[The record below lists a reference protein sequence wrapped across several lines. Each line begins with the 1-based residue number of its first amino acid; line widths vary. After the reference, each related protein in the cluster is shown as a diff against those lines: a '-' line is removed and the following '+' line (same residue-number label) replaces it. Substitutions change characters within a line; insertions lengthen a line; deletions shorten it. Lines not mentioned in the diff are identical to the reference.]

1 VIEANSSIIINNKTF
16 SPKSL
21 FEVQVIERKASTNAE
36 DDREVVLRV
45 CEKSNSVLPASKI
58 IKVSF
63 SELQNLDVSV
73 IQSNQDSCKK

>member
-1 VIEANSSIIINNKTF
+1 MEANSSMIINNKTF

-21 FEVQVIERKASTNAE
+21 FEVQVIERKASTNAG
-36 DDREVVLRV
+36 DDPEVVLRV

-63 SELQNLDVSV
+63 SELRNLDVSV